1 MSSDD
6 IFSYGCT
13 HYVLLCCSISANK
26 VFSKTVVHSVSLE
39 GNSRLYLS
47 FWSVVG
53 LVEVLL
59 YVHRTVS
66 LVWTGVQ
73 DVHRDFHTAPE
84 L

>member
-39 GNSRLYLS
+39 GNSRLS
-47 FWSVVG
+47 VSVVLVCRW

-59 YVHRTVS
+59 YVHRNRKFI
-66 LVWTGVQ
+66 
-73 DVHRDFHTAPE
+73 RDGSPGSPPRLSHSS
-84 L
+84 